1 MEIQLTL
8 SFETLLPILSPD
20 DIYASLGP
28 GLLDSLKED
37 RRIERKP
44 AGTHA
49 RVLGDYF
56 SMWANTAPEGGLIFL
71 GLEDNGSIS
80 GCSSLSEQELNE
92 REKANHTYTPDAR
105 SESKRIQVLNR
116 NGQQDFIL
124 AIRVFYRE
132 DKVVK
137 TVSGDA
143 FIRDGDSKRRLSDD
157 EVRELQNDKGQVDL
171 ERETAKLRYPEEYD
185 AELLRQFCDGVA
197 KMRQLN
203 ASHSR
208 EEILVHRRLGHWE
221 GKKFIPNV
229 ACLLAFGRDPLMEFP
244 GCKVR
249 FLRFNGER
257 EETGAD
263 YNVVKDLII
272 EGPVPSLIVRT
283 AEVLRQQLRE
293 FSHFGKDGKFY
304 TMPEYPEEAWYE
316 VIVNAC
322 VHRSYGLRNMNIMIK
337 MFDDRL
343 VVESPGGF
351 PPFVTPE
358 NIYTAHHPR
367 NPKLMDAMF
376 YLEFVKCHNEGTRRI
391 RDAMAKMDLPAPEFA
406 QKEVSAGFT
415 AVRVTLRNSAKQR
428 VEWVDADVT
437 SVIGEDVARSLS
449 ASERRVVNFAAEQGK
464 INVSDCF
471 RIVPNI
477 KTWHAAKKIL
487 VGLVTKGVFD
497 YENNPAIQKD
507 PHAHFKL
514 KTSTK

>member
-8 SFETLLPILSPD
+8 SFEKILPILSPD
-20 DIYASLGP
+20 DIYSSLEP
-28 GLLDSLKED
+28 ELLAGLKED

-44 AGTHA
+44 ANTHPRA
-49 RVLGDYF
+49 LGDYF
-56 SMWANTAPEGGLIFL
+56 SMWANTPPEGGLIFL
-71 GLEDNGSIS
+71 GVEDDGSIS
-80 GCSSLSEQELNE
+80 GCNCLSERELNE
-92 REKANHTYTPDAR
+92 REKANRTFAPDAR
-105 SESKRIQVLNR
+105 SESRRVQATNR
-116 NGQQDFIL
+116 DGEVDFIL

-132 DKVVK
+132 DKVVT

-143 FIRDGDSKRRLSDD
+143 FIRDGDSKRKLSPD
-157 EVRELQNDKGQVDL
+157 EIREFQNDKGQVDL
-171 ERETAKLRYPEEYD
+171 EREPASLSFPNDFD
-185 AELLRQFCDGVA
+185 ADLLRQFCDGVR
-197 KMRQLN
+197 KLRQLN
-203 ASHSR
+203 AEHTR
-208 EEILVHRRLGHWE
+208 EEILVHRRLGKVD
-221 GKKFIPNV
+221 GGRFVPNV
-229 ACLLAFGRDPLMEFP
+229 ACALAFASDPGSEFP

-257 EETGAD
+257 EETGTD
-263 YNVVKDLII
+263 YNVVKDITV
-272 EGPVPSLIVRT
+272 EGPVPRLITDT
-283 AEVLRQQLRE
+283 ASILRQQLRE

-304 TMPEYPEEAWYE
+304 TLPEYPEEAWYE

-322 VHRSYGLRNMNIMIK
+322 VHRSYGLRNMNIMVK

-376 YLEFVKCHNEGTRRI
+376 YLDFVKCHNEGTRRI

-406 QKEVSAGFT
+406 QKEIHTGFT

-428 VEWVDADVT
+428 VEWIDADVGEI
-437 SVIGEDVARSLS
+437 IGEDIARSLS
-449 ASERRVVNFAAEQGK
+449 DVERRVVNFVAEQGQ

-477 KTWHAAKKIL
+477 KTWHAAKKVLTRL
-487 VGLVTKGVFD
+487 VDKGVLTD
-497 YENNPAIQKD
+497 ERDPAIKRD

-514 KTSTK
+514 KRLGK

>member
-1 MEIQLTL
+1 
-8 SFETLLPILSPD
+8 
-20 DIYASLGP
+20 
-28 GLLDSLKED
+28 
-37 RRIERKP
+37 
-44 AGTHA
+44 
-49 RVLGDYF
+49 
-56 SMWANTAPEGGLIFL
+56 
-71 GLEDNGSIS
+71 
-80 GCSSLSEQELNE
+80 
-92 REKANHTYTPDAR
+92 
-105 SESKRIQVLNR
+105 
-116 NGQQDFIL
+116 L

-137 TVSGDA
+137 TVNGEA
-143 FIRDGDSKRRLSDD
+143 FIRDGDSKRRLTD
-157 EVRELQNDKGQVDL
+157 EEIRELENDKGQVDL
-171 ERETAKLRYPEEYD
+171 ERESGKLPYPEEYD
-185 AELLRQFCDGVA
+185 GDLLRQFCDGVA
-197 KMRQLN
+197 KLRQLST
-203 ASHSR
+203 AHSR
-208 EEILVHRRLGHWE
+208 EEILIHRRLGRKD
-221 GKKFIPNV
+221 GSRFVPNI
-229 ACLLAFGRDPLMEFP
+229 ACLLAFSRDPLIEFP

-263 YNVVKDLII
+263 YNVVKDLTI
-272 EGPVPSLIVRT
+272 EGPIPILITRT

-322 VHRSYGLRNMNIMIK
+322 VHRSYGLRNMNIIVK

-391 RDAMAKMDLPAPEFA
+391 RDAMAKMELPAPEFA

-437 SVIGEDVARSLS
+437 SLIGSDIAHSLTE
-449 ASERRVVNFAAEQGK
+449 AERRVVNYAAERGK

-471 RIVPNI
+471 RIVPNV
-477 KTWHAAKKIL
+477 KTWHTAKKIL
-487 VGLVTKGVFD
+487 MTLVDKGVFD
-497 YENNPAIQKD
+497 YHNNDAVQKD
-507 PHAHFKL
+507 PHAHFTL
-514 KTSTK
+514 KKPKAG

>member
-1 MEIQLTL
+1 MQLTF
-8 SFETLLPILSPD
+8 SFDKILPIMSPD
-20 DIYASLGP
+20 DIYASVSGNLIE
-28 GLLDSLKED
+28 SLKED

-44 AGTHA
+44 AGTHG

-71 GLEDNGSIS
+71 GVEDDGSIS
-80 GCSSLSEQELNE
+80 GCISLSDRELND
-92 REKANHTYTPDAR
+92 REKANRAYAPDAR
-105 SESKRIQVLNR
+105 SESKRIPVKNR
-116 NGQQDFIL
+116 DGIEDFIL

-132 DKVVK
+132 DKVVR
-137 TVSGDA
+137 TIGGDA
-143 FIRDGDSKRRLSDD
+143 FIRDGDSKRRLDD
-157 EVRELQNDKGQVDL
+157 EEIRELENDKGQVDL
-171 ERETAKLRYPEEYD
+171 EREPTRAPYPEDYD
-185 AELLRQFCDGVA
+185 ADLLRQFCDGVT
-197 KMRQLN
+197 KMRQLDGP
-203 ASHSR
+203 HSR
-208 EEILVHRRLGHWE
+208 EEILVHRRLGSFQ
-221 GKKFIPNV
+221 GKKFVPNV
-229 ACLLAFGRDPLMEFP
+229 ACLLAFGRDPLVEFP

-249 FLRFNGER
+249 FLRFDGER

-263 YNVVKDLII
+263 YNVVKDLTI
-272 EGPVPSLIVRT
+272 EGPVPLLITRT
-283 AEVLRQQLRE
+283 AEVLKQQLRE
-293 FSHFGKDGKFY
+293 FSHFGNDGKFY

-322 VHRSYGLRNMNIMIK
+322 VHRSYGLRNMSIMVK

-358 NIYTAHHPR
+358 NIYTSHHPR

-376 YLEFVKCHNEGTRRI
+376 YLEFVKSHNEGTRRI
-391 RDAMAKMDLPAPEFA
+391 RDAMAKMELPAPEFA

-437 SVIGEDVARSLS
+437 GLIGKEVAQSLS
-449 ASERRVVNFAAEQGK
+449 AVERRVVNYAVEHGE

-477 KTWHAAKKIL
+477 KTWHTAKKIL
-487 VGLVTKGVFD
+487 VGLVDKSVFE
-497 YENNPAIQKD
+497 YHSNPAIKRD
-507 PHAHFKL
+507 THAHFRL
-514 KTSTK
+514 KPKKNGK